1 MCSAHVMELLGP
13 HMGDPRVLVRS
24 TLPLWLVALRSRVCT
39 RAGCKKVFIKQTNN
53 LSFARQATCI
63 APMLRGLLAGADGPA
78 DIQRWCELA
87 SCYLEVSPFARV
99 LGYSRSCPSTVAASF

>member
-1 MCSAHVMELLGP
+1 MSWYVAHCPCG
-13 HMGDPRVLVRS
+13 
-24 TLPLWLVALRSRVCT
+24 LWLCVPVPAPVQVVRKT
-39 RAGCKKVFIKQTNN
+39 FIKQTNN
-53 LSFARQATCI
+53 LSFAQQATCI